1 MKRRPLDQTKMKR
14 FTKWQAEWAQ
24 PDFDLWDFMT
34 YHGNLD
40 LAVAFTELFWP
51 DIVEVDGCYFRAQT
65 GYEEMM
71 KHWHDELKGDKQALE
86 ALINHLH
93 VYDLFTRDD
102 AENDLEVYEH
112 LGEVLVECWTCALK
126 TKFPDLEF
134 TVDYATEPEEYGPT
148 ITFYQ
153 SKP

>member
-1 MKRRPLDQTKMKR
+1 MQ
-14 FTKWQAEWAQ
+14 
-24 PDFDLWDFMT
+24 
-34 YHGNLD
+34 
-40 LAVAFTELFWP
+40 
-51 DIVEVDGCYFRAQT
+51 
-65 GYEEMM
+65 
-71 KHWHDELKGDKQALE
+71 HWHDELKGDNRALE

-93 VYDLFTRDD
+93 VYDLFSNDG
-102 AENDLEVYEH
+102 ENDLETYEY

-126 TKFPDLEF
+126 TKFPNLEF